1 MPSEITSEDQES
13 HSHMYPFCSER
24 CGLNDSTQVRECG
37 DELSQC
43 YSLALGSSHNIFDK
57 GIIPSGHK
65 EYEERLNLQ
74 HDEIDQIHEH
84 VPNLDT
90 CLHRETSLCYQ
101 ETEIPSSS
109 KQALQAE
116 LVHIKSTNQELRK
129 KLVTMAEESARLAEI
144 IVAKDVEIASLSEEW
159 EAAIVDLTSFLTDG
173 CRSLDDAYQNID
185 NMISSFPY
193 SNNSVSEHVEKA
205 MKVSIEKEK
214 IIFRLQIELQAA
226 HRMGRE
232 VKEKLHILRGATL
245 AISEAQQL
253 YNDESSQ
260 EAQRRKNKCQQDC
273 SVEQQNCLVAEAV
286 EKKNDM
292 SAQKTHNED
301 GSAVSQAIPDY
312 QVCILYCSYILYG

>member
-1 MPSEITSEDQES
+1 M
-13 HSHMYPFCSER
+13 
-24 CGLNDSTQVRECG
+24 
-37 DELSQC
+37 
-43 YSLALGSSHNIFDK
+43 
-57 GIIPSGHK
+57 
-65 EYEERLNLQ
+65 
-74 HDEIDQIHEH
+74 
-84 VPNLDT
+84 
-90 CLHRETSLCYQ
+90 HRETSLCHQ

-109 KQALQAE
+109 KQSLQAE

-129 KLVTMAEESARLAEI
+129 KLVAMAEESARLAEI
-144 IVAKDVEIASLSEEW
+144 LVAKDVEIASLSEEW
-159 EAAIVDLTSFLTDG
+159 EVAIVDLTSFLTDG

-253 YNDESSQ
+253 YNDESSL
-260 EAQRRKNKCQQDC
+260 EAQRRENKGEQGCN
-273 SVEQQNCLVAEAV
+273 VEQQNCLFEEAV
-286 EKKNDM
+286 ERKNNM
-292 SAQKTHNED
+292 RVQQAHNED
-301 GSAVSQAIPDY
+301 GPAVSQAIPDY
-312 QVCILYCSYILYG
+312 QVCILYCSYINYMVECTWCEDSRIMFV